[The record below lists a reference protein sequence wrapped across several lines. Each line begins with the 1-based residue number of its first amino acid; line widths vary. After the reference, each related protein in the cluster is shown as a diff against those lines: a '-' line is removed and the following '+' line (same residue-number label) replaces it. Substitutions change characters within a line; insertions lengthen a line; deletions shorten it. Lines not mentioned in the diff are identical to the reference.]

1 MQQIVSITNQGQI
14 TIPAA
19 FRKVMGLNQY
29 RKASV
34 RTENNKIVVE
44 PIPDLMSLAGSL
56 QNRALKNKKIGEVIR
71 IEKESVGKVISQ
83 SYSPKKK

>member
-1 MQQIVSITNQGQI
+1 M
-14 TIPAA
+14 
-19 FRKVMGLNQY
+19 MGLNRY

-56 QNRALKNKKIGEVIR
+56 QNMALKNKKIDEVIK
-71 IEKESVGKVISQ
+71 IEEESAGKAAVQ
-83 SYSPKKK
+83 NYSPKNK